1 MSHSLD
7 KLLEAGCQSDA
18 KHKVCRS
25 RGGESCAFD
34 GAAIVLMPIA
44 DAAHVVHGPI
54 VCAGNAWEGR
64 GVHSTAGD
72 FHRRG
77 FTTDITELDIVYGGE
92 KKLAETIR
100 EVVAREHPKAVFV
113 YATCVTGLIGEDLD
127 GVCAELAAE
136 LWLPVIPVHAPGFVG
151 PKNLGNRI
159 AGETLLEHV
168 IGTAEPQVTTPFDIT
183 LIGEYNV
190 AGDLDLVEPL
200 LRECGI
206 RVLSHITGN
215 ARFED
220 IRWAHRSRLS
230 VVICSRALINV
241 AAGLRN
247 RWGMP
252 GVEASFFG
260 ATEIARALRLIADAL
275 EAASPE
281 AAAAGLRKRVDAV
294 IARRESQL
302 ACALAP
308 YGVLH
313 GQRAVLYSGGVKSWS
328 MASAL
333 IDLGVEILAVGT
345 KKSSAED
352 EEKVRQVLG
361 EDVRLIE
368 DISPAVIRNL
378 FADEG
383 ATLLVAGGRNRYL
396 AAKEG
401 WPFVD
406 VNQERET
413 AYAGYEG
420 LENLARDLSASI
432 RFYERQ
438 AVPVACAMPV
448 ATTPVRKEERTGTI
462 DALKNAPTLGA
473 ALALQGVDRAIPVLH
488 AAQGCT
494 FLGKVLALRHFND
507 PIALGTT
514 KLFTEDV
521 VMGSDEAASKTLRS
535 LDAASHPDVIAL
547 VSGALAEVKGEDV
560 DGLVRQLDRE
570 LDARVLSV
578 HAPDYA
584 GGIEEGF
591 LASVRALITLAEDPA
606 PPAETPDPWRVTVLA
621 GPHLSPGDVRELRDI
636 VEAFGLEVVIVPDL
650 SALDGSRIG
659 LSALASGG
667 VTLSQL
673 RALPTSSHTLVI
685 GGALEP
691 AARDLRE
698 RFATPY
704 TVIDAATG
712 IAGTDHLLTTL
723 TLLSGT
729 PAPPR
734 FERDRRILVDAMRDA
749 HLRVAAKRIALAL
762 EPDHAAGIA
771 AILDEMAA
779 RPVCAIVPTSAPITR
794 RISAD
799 EVVVGDFASVPADID
814 LLVAGSHGQRTARVL
829 GVPLY
834 ETGFPR
840 FEVFGASRQ
849 VTVGYRG
856 ATAVV
861 DAIANLLGP
870 HHAAAVAAAPDA
882 APDAA
887 TARHAVPHERSTT

>member
-1 MSHSLD
+1 MSVKLD
-7 KLLEAGCQSDA
+7 KLFEAGCDAQA

-64 GVHSTAGD
+64 GVHSVAGD

-77 FTTDITELDIVYGGE
+77 FTTDIGELDIVYGGE
-92 KKLAETIR
+92 TKLAETVR
-100 EVVAREHPKAVFV
+100 EVVEREHPKAVFV

-127 GVCAELAAE
+127 GVCAELSAE

-168 IGTAEPQVTTPFDIT
+168 IGTAEPEVTTPFDIT

-190 AGDLDLVEPL
+190 AGDLDLIEPL

-215 ARFED
+215 AHFEE
-220 IRWAHRSRLS
+220 IRYAHRAKLS
-230 VVICSRALINV
+230 VLVCSRALVNV
-241 AAGLRN
+241 AAGLQK

-260 ATEIARALRLIADAL
+260 ATEIARSLRAIAEAL

-281 AAAAGLRKRVDAV
+281 AAAAGLRKRVESV
-294 IARRESQL
+294 ITRRSAIL
-302 ACALAP
+302 AEALAP
-308 YGVLH
+308 FGVLH

-333 IDLGVEILAVGT
+333 SDLHIEILAVGT
-345 KKSSAED
+345 KKSSVED

-361 EDVRLIE
+361 DDVVLIE
-368 DISPAVIRNL
+368 DISPAVIRHF
-378 FADEG
+378 FAEK
-383 ATLLVAGGRNRYL
+383 AASLLVAGGRNRYL

-420 LENLARDLSASI
+420 LVNLARDLSASI
-432 RFYERQ
+432 NFYQRQ
-438 AVPVACAMPV
+438 AIGGSCATPV
-448 ATTPVRKEERTGTI
+448 ATTPVRNEERTGTI
-462 DALKNAPTLGA
+462 DALKNAPSLGA

-494 FLGKVLALRHFND
+494 FLGKVLGLRHYND

-521 VMGSDEAASKTLRS
+521 VMGSDEAAGRTLRT
-535 LDAASHPDVIAL
+535 LNLASHPDVIAL
-547 VSGALAEVKGEDV
+547 VSGGLAEVKGEDV
-560 DGLVRQLDRE
+560 DALVRTLDRE
-570 LDARVLSV
+570 LEACVLSV
-578 HAPDYA
+578 HAPDYV
-584 GGIEEGF
+584 GGIEEGY
-591 LASVRALITLAEDPA
+591 LAAVRSLLTLAEDPA
-606 PPAETPDPWRVTVLA
+606 PSAKPDPWRVTVLA
-621 GPHLSPGDVRELRDI
+621 GPHLSPADVRELSDI
-636 VEAFGLEVVIVPDL
+636 VKSFGLESVIVPDL
-650 SALDGSRIG
+650 SALDGSRQG
-659 LSALASGG
+659 LSALAAGG

-673 RALPTSSHTLVI
+673 RALATSKHTIVI
-685 GGALEP
+685 GGSLEP

-698 RFATPY
+698 RFETPY
-704 TVIDAATG
+704 TVIDSATG
-712 IAGTDHLLTTL
+712 LAGTDHLLTTL

-734 FERDRRILVDAMRDA
+734 LERDRLVLVDAMRDA
-749 HLRVAAKRIALAL
+749 HLRLSGKRIALAL
-762 EPDHAAGIA
+762 EPDHAVGIA

-779 RPVCAIVPTSAPITR
+779 RPVCAVVPTSAPVTR
-794 RISAD
+794 RILAE

-829 GVPLY
+829 GVPLF

-849 VTVGYRG
+849 LTVGYRG

-861 DAIANLLGP
+861 DAIANLLAP
-870 HHAAAVAAAPDA
+870 AHHA
-882 APDAA
+882 
-887 TARHAVPHERSTT
+887 PHERSTT